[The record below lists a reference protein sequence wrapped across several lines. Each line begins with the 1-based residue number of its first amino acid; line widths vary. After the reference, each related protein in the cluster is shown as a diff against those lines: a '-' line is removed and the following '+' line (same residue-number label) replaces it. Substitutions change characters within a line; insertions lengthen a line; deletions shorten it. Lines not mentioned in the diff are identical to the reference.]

1 MTNADDLLV
10 PSYSSP
16 ERKSTLTVATF
27 NLVATIVGGGVLS
40 LPLAFE
46 KCGILLASLLMILSA
61 VITDRSLY
69 LLCLSA
75 RISGVSSYGEI
86 GKEAFGDGMERGIS
100 VLIFLFLLF
109 VLVAYMVLVK
119 DIWTPL
125 VAMTISD
132 VHGDLVLLFIVL
144 LMTPFLL
151 QRTLHALRFNCYVG
165 FTSVSL
171 LCLALCHHGITSPQS
186 NLKIWPTHISD
197 VLFAFPIIT
206 LSFLSHFNILPIQ
219 SALVEPSRSRINGTI
234 HAAVG
239 SCFVLM
245 YLFGLCGYLYAGE
258 KTEGNI
264 LINIA
269 NDTTDWMFFIGR
281 IGCGITIMLA
291 MPMMLLPCRESLLEV
306 LDALF
311 VQVIKVTERT
321 PLNHRLM
328 MQTPTIG
335 NRNPYVHYGTTLAI
349 VIVTYLGAV
358 VAPGVALVWSL
369 CGSSM
374 AFLISFILPSACYLE
389 IGNGMDSDYRIFS
402 SALLIIAVVGAIACT
417 IQTLFGIVFGYS

>member
-1 MTNADDLLV
+1 
-10 PSYSSP
+10 
-16 ERKSTLTVATF
+16 
-27 NLVATIVGGGVLS
+27 
-40 LPLAFE
+40 
-46 KCGILLASLLMILSA
+46 
-61 VITDRSLY
+61 
-69 LLCLSA
+69 
-75 RISGVSSYGEI
+75 
-86 GKEAFGDGMERGIS
+86 MERGIS

-306 LDALF
+306 LDVLF

-328 MQTPTIG
+328 MQTLTIG